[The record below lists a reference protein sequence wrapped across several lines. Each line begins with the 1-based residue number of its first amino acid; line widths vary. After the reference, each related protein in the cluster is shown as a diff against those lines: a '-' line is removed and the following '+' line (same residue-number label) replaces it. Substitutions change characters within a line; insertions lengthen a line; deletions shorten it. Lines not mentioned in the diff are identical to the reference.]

1 MNEIICIVC
10 PNGCRLTV
18 SDDGEKVTGAQ
29 CPRGIVYGKKEV
41 TNPTRVVTSTV
52 RIKGAIHSRLP
63 VKTHGDIDK
72 KLIFKAMRLLD
83 DVEVQHPVKRGDVIL
98 PNVLGTGVDIIA
110 SRDM

>member
-10 PNGCRLTV
+10 PNGCRLSV

-29 CPRGIVYGKKEV
+29 CARGIVYGKKEV
-41 TNPTRVVTSTV
+41 TNPTRVITSTV
-52 RIKGAIHSRLP
+52 RIKGGIHSRLP
-63 VKTHGDIDK
+63 VKTDGDIDK

-83 DVEVQHPVKRGDVIL
+83 SVEVSHPVKRGDIIL
-98 PNVLGTGVDIIA
+98 PDVLGTGVNIIA